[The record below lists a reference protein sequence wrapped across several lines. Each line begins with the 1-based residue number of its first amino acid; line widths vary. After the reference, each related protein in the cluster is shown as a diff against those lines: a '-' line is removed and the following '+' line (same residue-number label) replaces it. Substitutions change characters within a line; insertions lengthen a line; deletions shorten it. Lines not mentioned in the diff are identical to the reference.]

1 MSAPAQGR
9 PGDGPGPVLTPI
21 TKGQSIVR
29 LKTHPEQSVEDYISA
44 LPDERATAIREVRR
58 TILGRLP
65 PGYREEMSFGMIT
78 YVIPLERYPVTY
90 NGKPLMYAALASQ
103 KNYMSVY
110 LMNVYGDPA
119 AEQWFLERYA
129 ASGKRLDMGKSCVRF
144 RKLDDLPIDLIGE
157 TVARTTV
164 EEYIGR
170 YEASRSQRPGRR
182 SQTQP

>member
-1 MSAPAQGR
+1 M
-9 PGDGPGPVLTPI
+9 
-21 TKGQSIVR
+21 R
-29 LKTHPEQSVEDYISA
+29 LKTYPEQSVEDSISA
-44 LPDERATAIREVRR
+44 LPDERAAAIREVRR
-58 TILGRLP
+58 TILDRLP
-65 PGYREEMSFGMIT
+65 PGYREEMGFGMIT

-110 LMNVYGDPA
+110 LMNIYGDPA
-119 AEQWFLERYA
+119 AEQWFLERYE

-170 YEASRSQRPGRR
+170 YETSRPQRPGRR
-182 SQTQP
+182 SQTRP

>member
-44 LPDERATAIREVRR
+44 LPDERATAIREVQR

-65 PGYREEMSFGMIT
+65 PGYREEMGFGMIT

-144 RKLDDLPIDLIGE
+144 RKLDDLPTDLIGE
-157 TVARTTV
+157 TVAGTTV

-170 YEASRSQRPGRR
+170 YEASRPPSPKHHL
-182 SQTQP
+182 T